1 MSAPSRA
8 NPTVETSPIDAHAA
22 GSGRQ
27 ELFQQVNEAIR
38 RIADSFAVKGSLE
51 LVCECAR
58 GDCFER
64 LSLSRCEYE
73 AVRRLPNRFL
83 IRFDH
88 VGPDER
94 IVEEFAD
101 CVAVEQ
107 VGTGPRSASRPHPHM
122 QERGQP
128 R

>member
-8 NPTVETSPIDAHAA
+8 NPAVETSPTDAHAA
-22 GSGRQ
+22 SSGRQ

-38 RIADSFAVKGSLE
+38 RIADSFGMEESLA
-51 LVCECAR
+51 LVCECDR
-58 GDCFER
+58 GGCFER
-64 LSLSRCEYE
+64 LSLSRREYE

-83 IRFDH
+83 IRVDH

-101 CVAVEQ
+101 CVAVEK
-107 VGTGPRSASRPHPHM
+107 SATARDA
-122 QERGQP
+122 
-128 R
+128 